1 MSWSHILAF
10 VIGVSVTIGGYETN
24 RMFAQPD
31 ARINAAQA
39 RANIAQQK
47 KPNKT
52 AAAAAAKKKAAAK
65 RKKANANNGK
75 KANASGA
82 KKLPAA
88 NAADQEGRARRAEAR
103 AEAIAAPAE
112 GEKQVTEE
120 AKAEE

>member
-1 MSWSHILAF
+1 
-10 VIGVSVTIGGYETN
+10 
-24 RMFAQPD
+24 MFAQPD
-31 ARINAAQA
+31 ARFSVAQT

-47 KPNKT
+47 KPNK
-52 AAAAAAKKKAAAK
+52 AAAAAKKKAATK
-65 RKKANANNGK
+65 RK